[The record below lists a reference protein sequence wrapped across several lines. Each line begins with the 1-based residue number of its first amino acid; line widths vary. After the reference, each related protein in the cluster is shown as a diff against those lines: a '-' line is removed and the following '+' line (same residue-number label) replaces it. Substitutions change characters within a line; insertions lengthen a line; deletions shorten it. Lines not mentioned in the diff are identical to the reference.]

1 MSSVDNTR
9 FPALAVAISLVI
21 GTLSAVPYLGYR
33 FEYYPG
39 DVLDARLVMY
49 LLEHGYRWIS
59 GQTQGSFLDAP
70 FYYPVRGVISY
81 SENLL
86 GVLPFY
92 APWRML
98 GYDRETAFQVWT
110 AIGFLLNYSAA
121 AWVMSNIAELA
132 PCGPQA
138 VMICVPWYEIRF
150 GAAAAR
156 CSQLTA
162 VGESAF
168 DSAGTAAA
176 DAGRPNPIRAVLTR
190 TASRDRLTGQRPVR
204 ATGWSVEVS
213 PAYPEPL

>member
-1 MSSVDNTR
+1 
-9 FPALAVAISLVI
+9 
-21 GTLSAVPYLGYR
+21 
-33 FEYYPG
+33 
-39 DVLDARLVMY
+39 
-49 LLEHGYRWIS
+49 
-59 GQTQGSFLDAP
+59 
-70 FYYPVRGVISY
+70 
-81 SENLL
+81 
-86 GVLPFY
+86 
-92 APWRML
+92 
-98 GYDRETAFQVWT
+98 
-110 AIGFLLNYSAA
+110 
-121 AWVMSNIAELA
+121 MSNIAELA

-168 DSAGTAAA
+168 DSVGTAAA